1 MDSVGGGGWGP
12 IVTST
17 LIGRGRDP
25 RYTIGSVNAAEFAV
39 SFASGIT
46 FLLLVE

>member
-1 MDSVGGGGWGP
+1 MDAVGGGGWGP

-17 LIGRGRDP
+17 LLGNGNP

-39 SFASGIT
+39 AFQ
-46 FLLLVE
+46 VE